1 MRSEDLSISEI
12 KALDLFNIASIKR
25 TGGIISE
32 IKFFDKIKACLALKE
47 LEQTSEDDDTG
58 FINALMLSAKRLGD
72 SDEDEE

>member
-1 MRSEDLSISEI
+1 MRSEELSISEI

-32 IKFFDKIKACLALKE
+32 IKFFDRIKACLALKE
-47 LEQTSEDDDTG
+47 LEQTGDSDDTG

-72 SDEDEE
+72 PDEDEE